1 MKRVLNN
8 SIVMTSYGKCTF
20 YRILDV
26 VFDKNLADVRV
37 SNECPTLK
45 DYYSKKYNIT
55 LKH

>member
-1 MKRVLNN
+1 MLNN

-26 VFDKNLADVRV
+26 IFDKSLGDVRV
-37 SNECPTLK
+37 SNECPTLQ

-55 LKH
+55 IKH